1 MAAATKSH
9 KKNCEQKK
17 NRLRLRPSEIEW
29 EKSTQ
34 NRKWIVEKTEQRGR
48 VNVRAPY
55 THKRNAIAVDRE
67 LCGCLLHR
75 DCVCRTQNLLW
86 FFLRSFCF
94 SEAYFSSS
102 LSFTHSTICAL
113 LLFFLL
119 MKCVHKHT
127 QLSLRFYTRKGKKKK
142 YANKEVPL
150 KSIKQQQLFTAQRLR
165 WGLTQQYTQHVL
177 THFADG
183 IEDCSWRMSKNGQ
196 SFQLKGRRG
205 RWKR

>member
-1 MAAATKSH
+1 MAAATESH

-75 DCVCRTQNLLW
+75 DCVCRTQNLFR

-102 LSFTHSTICAL
+102 LPFTHSTICAL

-127 QLSLRFYTRKGKKKK
+127 HNYLCASIQEKVKKKEVCEQRS
-142 YANKEVPL
+142 ATKE
-150 KSIKQQQLFTAQRLR
+150 
-165 WGLTQQYTQHVL
+165 H
-177 THFADG
+177 
-183 IEDCSWRMSKNGQ
+183 
-196 SFQLKGRRG
+196 
-205 RWKR
+205 